1 MTNNNNTHDCIHEEQ
16 IQNLSRKIAEI
27 EAHIAYKD
35 KRIDEII
42 IDIKELNKNI
52 KELTKIVNNLMIK
65 SNEDDNVIDKR
76 VTSLETTQKTLKW
89 IIGLGLTSI
98 ATATAVLTFVIT
110 IIH

>member
-1 MTNNNNTHDCIHEEQ
+1 MRMTNNENCLHEEQ

-89 IIGLGLTSI
+89 ITGLGLTSI

>member
-1 MTNNNNTHDCIHEEQ
+1 MRMTNHENCLHEDQ
-16 IQNLSRKIAEI
+16 IQQLSRKIAEI

-65 SNEDDNVIDKR
+65 SNKDDNKIDKK
-76 VTSLETTQKTLKW
+76 VTSLESTQKTLKW
-89 IIGLGLTSI
+89 VVGLGLTSI

>member
-1 MTNNNNTHDCIHEEQ
+1 MTNHETCLHEEQ

-27 EAHIAYKD
+27 EAHISYKD

-65 SNEDDNVIDKR
+65 SNEDDNEIDKR
-76 VTSLETTQKTLKW
+76 VTGVETTQKTLKW
-89 IIGLGLTSI
+89 VVGLGIPSI
-98 ATATAVLTFVIT
+98 GAAIGVLTFIIT